1 MKRSQ
6 FFVLVIALALTH
18 CNPYP
23 IYNYKISSL
32 DEEKL
37 FYKGREII
45 SKESNDLLVL
55 INYEDQV
62 KYELIFNLAI
72 INQSDHTIEVDPTK
86 ICLEIHK
93 TYPPDK
99 YGNKIVTLFSIDPE
113 TRIQSLKES
122 LLTTKSNKQISD
134 ATNVFVSLAEIF
146 KDISE
151 LGQEKTTTELH
162 REFLIDQEKRQVMAS
177 QELHYQSTINNIYE
191 NRYYW
196 ENIVLRKTTLNPGDE
211 ISGYIHFPLD
221 ENARV
226 VKIVVPFND
235 TLQSFSFESR
245 PLIN

>member
-1 MKRSQ
+1 MKISQ
-6 FFVLVIALALTH
+6 FFVLVLALALTH

-45 SKESNDLLVL
+45 SKESNDLLIL

-62 KYELIFNLAI
+62 KYELVFNLAI
-72 INQSDHTIEVDPTK
+72 INQSDHTIEIDPTK

-93 TYPPDK
+93 TYPPDV
-99 YGNKIVTLFSIDPE
+99 YGNKIVTLFSIDPK
-113 TRIQSLKES
+113 TRIETLKEG
-122 LLTTKSNKQISD
+122 LLATNLNKQKSD
-134 ATNVFVSLAEIF
+134 VANMYVSLAEVF

-151 LGQEKTTTELH
+151 LGREKTTAELL
-162 REFLIDQEKRQVMAS
+162 RETLIEHERRQLVAS
-177 QELHYQSTINNIYE
+177 QELHFQSTINNIYE
-191 NRYYW
+191 NKYYW
-196 ENIVLRKTTLNPGDE
+196 ENIALRKTTLNPGDE
-211 ISGYIHFPLD
+211 MSGYIHFPLD

-226 VKIVVPFND
+226 VKIVIPLND